1 MQPLKPKVDLG
12 KYQYWTKYIFVFT
25 RTYLDSSRGSYTCYK
40 DITNGMELKT
50 FYNVYETM
58 YESVR
63 LTTFTNWK
71 SKCLTKE
78 EASQEGWVECRSE
91 GKIKLQC
98 VFCGSFRTLELKNP
112 SMKGSLK
119 KSHNIY
125 CPIFCSHPSG
135 NVPLF
140 TDNLDE
146 AEAYKFLENYLKE
159 RKENKHICMGYKP
172 GYGESEQ
179 NFAYPYKRQETF
191 KNWPLD
197 FFPESLIEAGFIY
210 TGGLYNWSSDDDP
223 KKKHETHYST
233 CPFITLKDEIPSE
246 NTFRALT
253 DYEKDLLLKH
263 PIGKFMTE
271 LLQDSEVKIKE
282 TLSSF
287 LTKYGVMPITVG
299 QGHIIHDNE

>member
-1 MQPLKPKVDLG
+1 M
-12 KYQYWTKYIFVFT
+12 
-25 RTYLDSSRGSYTCYK
+25 
-40 DITNGMELKT
+40 
-50 FYNVYETM
+50 
-58 YESVR
+58 
-63 LTTFTNWK
+63 
-71 SKCLTKE
+71 KE
-78 EASQEGWVECRSE
+78 
-91 GKIKLQC
+91 
-98 VFCGSFRTLELKNP
+98 
-112 SMKGSLK
+112 SLK
-119 KSHNIY
+119 ESHYIH
-125 CPIFCSHPSG
+125 CTFFCSHPSG

-140 TDNLDE
+140 TDNVDE

-197 FFPESLIEAGFIY
+197 FFPESLIEGWIY
-210 TGGLYNWSSDDDP
+210 LYRT
-223 KKKHETHYST
+223 KHLQK
-233 CPFITLKDEIPSE
+233 I
-246 NTFRALT
+246 TFRALT

-271 LLQDSEVKIKE
+271 LLQYSDVKIKE

-299 QGHIIHDNE
+299 QVISFMTMNKDQYDADFRKEMKFGNQRATFVSFAEDMSERLIYASELKSKDFKQIAKIQ